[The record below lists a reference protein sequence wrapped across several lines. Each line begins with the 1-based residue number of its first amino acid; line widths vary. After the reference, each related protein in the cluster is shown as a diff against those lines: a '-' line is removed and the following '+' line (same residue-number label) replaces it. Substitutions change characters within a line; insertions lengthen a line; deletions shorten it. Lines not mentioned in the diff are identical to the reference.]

1 MSPEFWASW
10 LVEPVPWWRGL
21 QVDEAVLLFDLR
33 AFLKFGKAGKGKR
46 NERGIALELIQGDW
60 LPISYLSIPPS
71 CLKIISLL
79 RRIPLYYPQNF
90 RGFEN
95 HVTIRCQGLFTP
107 LPVSNGKAPG
117 TRLRVYAEDSI
128 KYVQIV
134 KFDSIPRMIDTFL
147 YARIRTFRPC
157 QGTSIQLT

>member
-21 QVDEAVLLFDLR
+21 QVNEAVLLFDLR

-46 NERGIALELIQGDW
+46 KERGIRLELIHGDW

-79 RRIPLYYPQNF
+79 RRIPIYYTKNI
-90 RGFEN
+90 RGFGN
-95 HVTIRCQGLFTP
+95 HVTIRCQVFSLPFQFQMEKPRERGCVSTP
-107 LPVSNGKAPG
+107 KIASSVYKLLNLTRSLEWHTHFYMHVSVRFVRAKG
-117 TRLRVYAEDSI
+117 
-128 KYVQIV
+128 
-134 KFDSIPRMIDTFL
+134 
-147 YARIRTFRPC
+147 
-157 QGTSIQLT
+157 